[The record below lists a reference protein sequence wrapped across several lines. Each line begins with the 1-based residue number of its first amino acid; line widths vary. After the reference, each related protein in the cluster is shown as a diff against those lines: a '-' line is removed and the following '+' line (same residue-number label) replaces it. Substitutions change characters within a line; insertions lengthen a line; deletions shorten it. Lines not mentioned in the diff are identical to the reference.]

1 MSLIGYES
9 ACVKVASSDANPRP
23 SIARIDVSDADAT
36 AFHITEDSFTFDEA
50 RRRDMTKLERNQIDF
65 STFMLYRLA
74 EHWGKSVPDTYRIL
88 DKANAIDGYLI
99 PCYDMLH
106 TLGSEYLVNDLTD
119 YVRERGICI

>member
-1 MSLIGYES
+1 
-9 ACVKVASSDANPRP
+9 
-23 SIARIDVSDADAT
+23 
-36 AFHITEDSFTFDEA
+36 
-50 RRRDMTKLERNQIDF
+50 MTKLERNQIDF

-88 DKANAIDGYLI
+88 DKANAIDDYLV

>member
-1 MSLIGYES
+1 
-9 ACVKVASSDANPRP
+9 
-23 SIARIDVSDADAT
+23 
-36 AFHITEDSFTFDEA
+36 
-50 RRRDMTKLERNQIDF
+50 MTKLEHDQIDF

-99 PCYDMLH
+99 PGYDMLH

-119 YVRERGICI
+119 YVREQGVTI

>member
-1 MSLIGYES
+1 
-9 ACVKVASSDANPRP
+9 
-23 SIARIDVSDADAT
+23 
-36 AFHITEDSFTFDEA
+36 
-50 RRRDMTKLERNQIDF
+50 MTKLERNQIDF

-88 DKANAIDGYLI
+88 DKANAIDSYLV

>member
-1 MSLIGYES
+1 
-9 ACVKVASSDANPRP
+9 
-23 SIARIDVSDADAT
+23 
-36 AFHITEDSFTFDEA
+36 
-50 RRRDMTKLERNQIDF
+50 MTKLERNQIDF

-88 DKANAIDGYLI
+88 DKTNTIDGYLV

>member
-1 MSLIGYES
+1 
-9 ACVKVASSDANPRP
+9 
-23 SIARIDVSDADAT
+23 
-36 AFHITEDSFTFDEA
+36 
-50 RRRDMTKLERNQIDF
+50 MTKLERNQIDF

-88 DKANAIDGYLI
+88 DKTNAIDGYLV

>member
-36 AFHITEDSFTFDEA
+36 AFHTTEDSFTFDEA

-88 DKANAIDGYLI
+88 DKANAIDGYLV

-119 YVRERGICI
+119 YVREQGICI

>member
-1 MSLIGYES
+1 
-9 ACVKVASSDANPRP
+9 
-23 SIARIDVSDADAT
+23 
-36 AFHITEDSFTFDEA
+36 
-50 RRRDMTKLERNQIDF
+50 MTKLERNQIDF

-88 DKANAIDGYLI
+88 DKANAIDGHLV

-106 TLGSEYLVNDLTD
+106 TLGSEYLVNGLTD